1 LCAVLY
7 MLLATGMFFF
17 QDTYFS
23 IGGMELSLKNPCAL
37 AILFL
42 ALLNLTVTVRLDRLL
57 ILSRHTA
64 VQMLPC
70 LVPLVFSSVVWVG
83 TQAESDAVLNGVTM
97 VIPQLLAVLEAAAA
111 LYLFGARGIW
121 YCLGAMCAANLAG
134 VLAVIY
140 EGGLGAFL
148 KEFCTLLITFSK
160 ETGPLMERLET
171 HDLTFAFGPF
181 LIYLLLH
188 WKKSPHPG
196 LWLGLSAIFFLIGL
210 KRIAIPAVALLFG
223 NVTPY
228 YEISFTYMGRGT
240 GFERFVEWFTGVE
253 SSVPLRTQT
262 QIHNDFLRMYLNIG
276 LIGYWVWLWSWLMV
290 RPLMEYYP
298 RARYGE
304 HVDDH
309 QLELTEQLHKM
320 NLVYACRDTEDLP
333 EALRAV
339 RDQSPARFSSNT
351 EAFLRALDRDICA
364 L

>member
-1 LCAVLY
+1 

-64 VQMLPC
+64 VQTLPC

-83 TQAESDAVLNGVTM
+83 TQ
-97 VIPQLLAVLEAAAA
+97 
-111 LYLFGARGIW
+111 
-121 YCLGAMCAANLAG
+121 
-134 VLAVIY
+134 AVIY

-276 LIGYWVWLWSWLMV
+276 FVGYWVWLWGWLPARLSYWFRRV
-290 RPLMEYYP
+290 GKDAGCLFLGICVYCLVLYATDNAIYYP
-298 RARYGE
+298 YTMTACA
-304 HVDDH
+304 
-309 QLELTEQLHKM
+309 
-320 NLVYACRDTEDLP
+320 LVPMACRFDAQA
-333 EALRAV
+333 EAALERRCAQWSAEAGHGSRGAV
-339 RDQSPARFSSNT
+339 
-351 EAFLRALDRDICA
+351 
-364 L
+364 

>member
-1 LCAVLY
+1 MCAVLY

-140 EGGLGAFL
+140 EGGGGRFPKGVLHPADYIQQGDRPLDGAAGNPRF
-148 KEFCTLLITFSK
+148 
-160 ETGPLMERLET
+160 
-171 HDLTFAFGPF
+171 DLC
-181 LIYLLLH
+181 LRSLSH
-188 WKKSPHPG
+188 
-196 LWLGLSAIFFLIGL
+196 LSAAPLEEVPPSRPVAGPVGHL
-210 KRIAIPAVALLFG
+210 LPDWPEADRHPRCGPAVRQRDPLL
-223 NVTPY
+223 
-228 YEISFTYMGRGT
+228 
-240 GFERFVEWFTGVE
+240 
-253 SSVPLRTQT
+253 
-262 QIHNDFLRMYLNIG
+262 
-276 LIGYWVWLWSWLMV
+276 
-290 RPLMEYYP
+290 
-298 RARYGE
+298 
-304 HVDDH
+304 
-309 QLELTEQLHKM
+309 
-320 NLVYACRDTEDLP
+320 
-333 EALRAV
+333 
-339 RDQSPARFSSNT
+339 
-351 EAFLRALDRDICA
+351 
-364 L
+364 

>member
-1 LCAVLY
+1 MCAVLY

-64 VQMLPC
+64 VQTLPC

-83 TQAESDAVLNGVTM
+83 TQ
-97 VIPQLLAVLEAAAA
+97 
-111 LYLFGARGIW
+111 
-121 YCLGAMCAANLAG
+121 
-134 VLAVIY
+134 AVIY

-188 WKKSPHPG
+188 W
-196 LWLGLSAIFFLIGL
+196 
-210 KRIAIPAVALLFG
+210 
-223 NVTPY
+223 
-228 YEISFTYMGRGT
+228 
-240 GFERFVEWFTGVE
+240 
-253 SSVPLRTQT
+253 
-262 QIHNDFLRMYLNIG
+262 
-276 LIGYWVWLWSWLMV
+276 
-290 RPLMEYYP
+290 
-298 RARYGE
+298 
-304 HVDDH
+304 
-309 QLELTEQLHKM
+309 
-320 NLVYACRDTEDLP
+320 
-333 EALRAV
+333 
-339 RDQSPARFSSNT
+339 
-351 EAFLRALDRDICA
+351 
-364 L
+364 